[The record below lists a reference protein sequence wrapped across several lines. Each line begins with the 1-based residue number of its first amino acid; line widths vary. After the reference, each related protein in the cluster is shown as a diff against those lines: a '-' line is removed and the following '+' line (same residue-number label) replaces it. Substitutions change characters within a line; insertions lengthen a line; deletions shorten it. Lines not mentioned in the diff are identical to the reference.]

1 MPATEKIK
9 SSSWSFTD
17 LAQIL
22 ADVADARDLRGG
34 DPIFV

>member
-9 SSSWSFTD
+9 SFSWSFTD

-22 ADVADARDLRGG
+22 ADVADARDRRG
-34 DPIFV
+34 DDLIFV